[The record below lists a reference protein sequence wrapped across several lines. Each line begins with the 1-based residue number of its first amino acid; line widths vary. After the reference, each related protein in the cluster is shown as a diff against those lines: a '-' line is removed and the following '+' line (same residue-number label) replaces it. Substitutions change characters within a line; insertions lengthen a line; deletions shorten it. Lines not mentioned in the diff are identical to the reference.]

1 VDCGGHHP
9 PQEASIRTFDPIEIA
24 ATAQRMSPS
33 KLANGA
39 LFDSMPAR
47 RTTVKRALMI
57 LGLIALSGIGI
68 AEAADPAA
76 GKVKAAACAGCHGAN
91 GEGVAQNPPLAGM
104 NEAQFIQA
112 MDDYKSGKR
121 SNAMMKVLATP
132 LSKQDIEN
140 VAAFYASLKK

>member
-1 VDCGGHHP
+1 
-9 PQEASIRTFDPIEIA
+9 
-24 ATAQRMSPS
+24 
-33 KLANGA
+33 
-39 LFDSMPAR
+39 MP
-47 RTTVKRALMI
+47 L

-91 GEGVAQNPPLAGM
+91 GEGVEQNPPLAGM

-121 SNAMMKVLATP
+121 SNAMMKALA
-132 LSKQDIEN
+132 
-140 VAAFYASLKK
+140 ACW